1 MQNYIK
7 ELYNFNKEQIELRN
21 GLIPG
26 SLQCTG
32 DRYYIPIESN
42 DPESMKRRENRI
54 LKRND
59 DNDSVIRRLDADEID
74 FQNFKDYDLKITDPE
89 FESID
94 IINLM
99 D

>member
-1 MQNYIK
+1 MIFK
-7 ELYNFNKEQIELRN
+7 EDFNNSQAFIMTPGELNQIDPITRKKCFVVYLD
-21 GLIPG
+21 I
-26 SLQCTG
+26 
-32 DRYYIPIESN
+32 DRSV
-42 DPESMKRRENRI
+42 RENRI